1 MMGKIF
7 IIFFVSILII
17 VFLCYFGSMVN
28 LDAGTAKH
36 HIKLKREVINDNGYN
51 HERILMVKSQIKAR
65 GIKDPKVLKAMETV
79 PRHHFVPKKLQKYS
93 YYDEPLS
100 IGFNQT
106 ISQPYIVAFM
116 TEILDLDKDDIILE
130 IGTGSGYQAAVLSL
144 LVKKIYTIEIISELG
159 IEAKDRLKRLG
170 YDNVEVKIG
179 DGYHGWPDYA
189 PFNAIIVT
197 AAPENVPPDLIKQ
210 LKKGG
215 KMIIPT
221 GSFDTGQDLKLISK
235 DINGDIKTKNVL
247 PVRFVPLTRNQ

>member
-7 IIFFVSILII
+7 IIFFISILII
-17 VFLCYFGSMVN
+17 VFFCYFGSVVN
-28 LDAGTAKH
+28 LDAGAIVDN
-36 HIKLKREVINDNGYN
+36 IKLKTEVIKDNGYN
-51 HERILMVKSQIKAR
+51 RERVLMVKNQIKAR
-65 GIKDPKVLKAMETV
+65 GIKDPKVLTAMETV
-79 PRHHFVPKKLQKYS
+79 PRHHFVPKEFRKYS
-93 YYDEPLS
+93 YYDEPLP

-116 TEILDLDKDDIILE
+116 TETLDLDKNDIVLE

-144 LVKKIYTIEIISELG
+144 LVKKVYTIEIINELG
-159 IEAKDRLKRLG
+159 LEAKDRLKRLG

-197 AAPENVPPDLIKQ
+197 AAPEDVPPALIKQ
-210 LKKGG
+210 LKKDG

-221 GSFDTGQDLKLISK
+221 GNFDTGQTLKLITK
-235 DINGDIKTKNVL
+235 EANGDIKTKNVL